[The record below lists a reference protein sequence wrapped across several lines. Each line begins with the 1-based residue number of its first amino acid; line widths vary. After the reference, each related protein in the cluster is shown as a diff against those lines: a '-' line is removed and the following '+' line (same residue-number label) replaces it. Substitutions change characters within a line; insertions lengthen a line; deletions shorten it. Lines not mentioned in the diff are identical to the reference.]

1 MNKKIIMLSGDNAIT
16 ANIIAQNL
24 KIDEV
29 IANCLP
35 QDKEKY
41 LKELQQSKYTV
52 MMIGDGINDAPS
64 LTSSDI
70 GVSMNS
76 ATDIAANSSDVVL
89 MNDDLSKI
97 ITLLNTSKKTIKIIK
112 ENIFWAFFYNICMIP
127 IAIGLLK
134 PIGITLNPILASLAM
149 VISSLS
155 VILNSLR
162 LRK

>member
-41 LKELQQSKYTV
+41 LKELQQSKHTV

-76 ATDIAANSSDVVL
+76 ATDINCATLILPSISESVL
-89 MNDDLSKI
+89 RLSIKNLATEYHI
-97 ITLLNTSKKTIKIIK
+97 KYIPVNPPVLNLTFFFRVIN
-112 ENIFWAFFYNICMIP
+112 NI
-127 IAIGLLK
+127 
-134 PIGITLNPILASLAM
+134 NPIRHQ
-149 VISSLS
+149 ILS
-155 VILNSLR
+155 
-162 LRK
+162 